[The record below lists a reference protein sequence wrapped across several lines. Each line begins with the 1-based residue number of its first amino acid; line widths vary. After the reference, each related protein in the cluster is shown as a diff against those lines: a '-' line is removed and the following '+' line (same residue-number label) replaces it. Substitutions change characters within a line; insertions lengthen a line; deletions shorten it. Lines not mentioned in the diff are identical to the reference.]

1 MNPRRSKLSGK
12 VMTVGAMLVLLISL
26 SWADEQSDIAKRPAA
41 SANVMDEV
49 MSTPNK
55 AMPKGVIQRAQC
67 VAVFPG
73 AVQVAVLVGANHG
86 KGFATCPDQAMKF
99 AESLVRGEPNR
110 AKIALTALSDKVR
123 ELV

>member
-1 MNPRRSKLSGK
+1 MKSN
-12 VMTVGAMLVLLISL
+12 
-26 SWADEQSDIAKRPAA
+26 IAKRPAA

-73 AVQVAVLVGANHG
+73 AVQVAVLVGAKHG
-86 KGFATCPDQAMKF
+86 QEFATCPEQAMKF
-99 AESLVRGEPNR
+99 AESLVPGEPNR
-110 AKIALTALSDKVR
+110 AKIALTGLSDKV
-123 ELV
+123 

>member
-26 SWADEQSDIAKRPAA
+26 SWPDGQSDIAKRPAG

-67 VAVFPG
+67 VAVFRG
-73 AVQVAVLVGANHG
+73 AVQVAVLVGAKRG
-86 KGFATCPDQAMKF
+86 KGFATCSDQAMK
-99 AESLVRGEPNR
+99 SPSPWCRGEPNR

>member
-1 MNPRRSKLSGK
+1 
-12 VMTVGAMLVLLISL
+12 MTVGAMLVLLISL

-73 AVQVAVLVGANHG
+73 AVQVAVLVGAKHG
-86 KGFATCPDQAMKF
+86 KGFATCPDKAMKF
-99 AESLVRGEPNR
+99 TESLVRGEPNR

>member
-1 MNPRRSKLSGK
+1 
-12 VMTVGAMLVLLISL
+12 MTVGAMLVLLISL
-26 SWADEQSDIAKRPAA
+26 SWAGEQSDIAKRPAA

-55 AMPKGVIQRAQC
+55 AMPKRVIQRAQC

-73 AVQVAVLVGANHG
+73 AVQVAVLVGAKHG

-110 AKIALTALSDKVR
+110 ANIARTALPDKVR

>member
-1 MNPRRSKLSGK
+1 MKSN
-12 VMTVGAMLVLLISL
+12 
-26 SWADEQSDIAKRPAA
+26 IAKRPAA
-41 SANVMDEV
+41 SADVMDEV

-67 VAVFPG
+67 VAAFPG
-73 AVQVAVLVGANHG
+73 AVQVAVLVGAKHG
-86 KGFATCPDQAMKF
+86 KGPDQAMKF

-110 AKIALTALSDKVR
+110 AKIARTALPDKVR

>member
-73 AVQVAVLVGANHG
+73 PVQVAVLVGAKHG
-86 KGFATCPDQAMKF
+86 KGFATCPAQAMKF
-99 AESLVRGEPNR
+99 AEFLARGEPNR

>member
-12 VMTVGAMLVLLISL
+12 VMTVGAMLVRLISL

-73 AVQVAVLVGANHG
+73 AVQVAVLVGAKHG
-86 KGFATCPDQAMKF
+86 KGFATCSDQAMKF
-99 AESLVRGEPNR
+99 AESLVPR
-110 AKIALTALSDKVR
+110 
-123 ELV
+123 

>member
-1 MNPRRSKLSGK
+1 MNPRRSRSGK
-12 VMTVGAMLVLLISL
+12 VMTVGAMLVRLISL

-73 AVQVAVLVGANHG
+73 AVQVAVLVGAKHG
-86 KGFATCPDQAMKF
+86 KGFASCSDQAMKF
-99 AESLVRGEPNR
+99 AESWVRGEPNR

>member
-26 SWADEQSDIAKRPAA
+26 RWADEQSDMAKRPAA

-73 AVQVAVLVGANHG
+73 AVQVAVLVGAKHG
-86 KGFATCPDQAMKF
+86 KGIATCIDQAMKF
-99 AESLVRGEPNR
+99 AESLEPR
-110 AKIALTALSDKVR
+110 
-123 ELV
+123 

>member
-12 VMTVGAMLVLLISL
+12 VMTVGDMLVLLISL

-55 AMPKGVIQRAQC
+55 AMPKGVIQRAPC
-67 VAVFPG
+67 VAVFAG
-73 AVQVAVLVGANHG
+73 AVQVEVLVGAKHG
-86 KGFATCPDQAMKF
+86 KGFATCSDQAMKF

-110 AKIALTALSDKVR
+110 AKIALTALSDEVR

>member
-1 MNPRRSKLSGK
+1 MNPGRSKLSGK

-49 MSTPNK
+49 RSTPNK

-73 AVQVAVLVGANHG
+73 AVQVAVLVGAKQG
-86 KGFATCPDQAMKF
+86 KGFATCTDQAMKF
-99 AESLVRGEPNR
+99 AESLVRGEPNC
-110 AKIALTALSDKVR
+110 AKIALTALSDNVL